1 MSRGSMR
8 ILLALAIALLFGGS
22 AAAEPQPP
30 AAEVMVICP
39 AGLADELAP
48 WVDHRRAGGYR
59 VAVSHQVDD
68 ADTIRHTIRA
78 AAADAA
84 RRGGRLAAVLLVGD
98 VASDAEDNKL
108 ALPTHLAEA
117 KINIR
122 WGSEPHI
129 ATDNWYAD
137 LDGDDVPDVAIGRF
151 TVDSAAELRQVIA
164 KTIAYEQQPDFGM
177 WRRRLHFVA
186 GVGGFGKL
194 ADGVLESGTR
204 YFLTGGIPA
213 AYRSTMTYANW
224 RSPYCPD
231 PHRFREMTL
240 ARLNDGCLFWVY
252 IGHGHQQHLDV
263 MRTPAG
269 GFPILSNQDVPHIA
283 PARGAPVALFLSCY
297 AGAFDQAEDC
307 LAEKMLRH
315 ESGPVAVI
323 AGSRVTMPYA
333 MAVMGSTMLE
343 ECFDRRAPTVGQMLL
358 TAKRRLAAEDE
369 DDPNRAMLD
378 AIAAAIS
385 PAPVDL
391 RGERLEHLHLF
402 NLLGDPLLQIRH
414 PKTIELTAP
423 AGAAAGEEIEI
434 VATSP
439 IAGRCRIELVV
450 RRDRLTFKP
459 PQRNEFKQ
467 DAQSRAA
474 AQAIYDRANDP
485 RLVTG
490 DLEVQA
496 GEFRT
501 RLRIPD
507 DASGPC
513 HVCVFVEGEDDFALG
528 SCDVSVRKAPK

>member
-8 ILLALAIALLFGGS
+8 ILLALTLAVLIGGP
-22 AAAEPQPP
+22 AAAELHPSP

-39 AGLADELAP
+39 AGLNEALAP
-48 WVDHRRAGGYR
+48 WVAHRRAGGYR
-59 VAVSHQVDD
+59 VAVSHAVDD
-68 ADTIRHTIRA
+68 ANTIRRTIRA

-84 RRGGRLAAVLLVGD
+84 RRGGRLEAVLLVGD
-98 VASDAEDNKL
+98 VAADDQPNPL
-108 ALPTHLAEA
+108 AVPTHLAEA

-137 LDGDDVPDVAIGRF
+137 LDDDDVPDVAIGRF
-151 TVDSAAELRQVIA
+151 AVDSAAELRQVIA

-231 PHRFREMTL
+231 PHRFRETTL

-252 IGHGHQQHLDV
+252 IGHGHKQHLDV

-297 AGAFDQAEDC
+297 AGAFDQPEDC

-343 ECFDRRAPTVGQMLL
+343 ECFD
-358 TAKRRLAAEDE
+358 
-369 DDPNRAMLD
+369 
-378 AIAAAIS
+378 
-385 PAPVDL
+385 
-391 RGERLEHLHLF
+391 
-402 NLLGDPLLQIRH
+402 
-414 PKTIELTAP
+414 
-423 AGAAAGEEIEI
+423 
-434 VATSP
+434 
-439 IAGRCRIELVV
+439 
-450 RRDRLTFKP
+450 
-459 PQRNEFKQ
+459 
-467 DAQSRAA
+467 
-474 AQAIYDRANDP
+474 
-485 RLVTG
+485 
-490 DLEVQA
+490 
-496 GEFRT
+496 
-501 RLRIPD
+501 
-507 DASGPC
+507 
-513 HVCVFVEGEDDFALG
+513 
-528 SCDVSVRKAPK
+528 